1 MKAEEVRSVTVLG
14 AGIMGHGIAQLAATA
29 GFEVTIRDIEQS
41 LLDGAR
47 KGIEG
52 SLSRFVQRGRMT
64 EKDSQDALSR
74 ITMTLDLAEAV
85 RQADL
90 IVEAVPEKMSIK
102 HQVWAEV
109 SRNAKRDAFLA
120 TNTSSLSITEMAK
133 AVDAPERFV
142 GMHFFNPPVLMQL
155 VEVIPGA
162 KTSQE
167 TISATKALAEKLGKT
182 PIAVN
187 RDSPGFI
194 FNRIVITYINEATKL
209 LDEGYSEEQMDAAM
223 QHKAGMPM
231 GPFMLSDL
239 IGNDIVYNILR
250 VLEENFG
257 PYYAPT
263 ESIRKLY
270 EEKKLGRK
278 TGEGFYNYAGK
289 PAVSEEQAKGFDVSL
304 LLKPFI
310 AEAEKLVAEG
320 VSDAKSID
328 TVIKLGGNL
337 PLGPFELKARIEK
350 GEAEEKP
357 VLVETARGVCKITL
371 NRPGKLNSITSE
383 MLDIIAEAVDRA
395 EADKSVRCIVVTGAG
410 DRAFSAGA
418 DIDRMSKLSG
428 AEAYEFSRKGQRTFT
443 KFIKSS
449 KPVVA
454 AINGFVLGGGCEVA
468 MWCDYRIASD
478 KARFGQTE
486 VNLGVIPGWGATKL
500 LSQLIGVQRAKEFL
514 MGGEVIGAQEA
525 LAMGLVN
532 KVVPAVEFDSK
543 VNELVDRLVSG
554 PPIALAALKRLTT
567 LNLEELEAESKEFGV
582 FFHTADFKEGVAA
595 FKEKRK
601 PLFKGQ

>member
-1 MKAEEVRSVTVLG
+1 MKVESVTVLG
-14 AGIMGHGIAQLAATA
+14 AGVMGHGIAQLAATA
-29 GFEVTIRDIEQS
+29 GFKVTIRDIEQS
-41 LLDGAR
+41 FLDGAR

-52 SLSRFVQRGRMT
+52 SLSRLVQRGRMT
-64 EKDSQDALSR
+64 EKDSQEVLNK

-85 RQADL
+85 KEADL

-102 HQVWAEV
+102 HQVWGEV
-109 SRNAKRDAFLA
+109 SRSAKRGAILA

-133 AVDAPERFV
+133 AVDIPERFV

-182 PIAVN
+182 PVAVN

-209 LDEGYSEEQMDAAM
+209 LDKGYTKEQIDAAM

-239 IGNDIVYNILR
+239 IGLDIVHNILR
-250 VLEENFG
+250 VLEENLG
-257 PYYAPT
+257 SYYAPT

-270 EEKKLGRK
+270 EGKKLGRK

-289 PAVSEEQAKGFDVSL
+289 PAVSEEQAKGFDVIL

-320 VSDAKSID
+320 VSDPQSID

-337 PLGPFELKARIEK
+337 PIGPFGLKVRMEK

-357 VLVETARGVCKITL
+357 VLVETAKGVCKITL
-371 NRPGKLNSITSE
+371 NRPSKLNGITSE
-383 MLDIIAEAVDRA
+383 MLDMIAEAVDKA
-395 EADKSVRCIVVTGAG
+395 EADRSVRCIVVTGAG

-418 DIDRMSKLSG
+418 DIDRLSKFSG
-428 AEAYEFSRKGQRTFT
+428 PEAYEFSRKGHRTFT
-443 KFIKSS
+443 KFMRSS

-454 AINGFVLGGGCEVA
+454 AVNGFALGGGCEIA

-486 VNLGVIPGWGATKL
+486 INLGIIPGWGATKL
-500 LSQLIGVQRAKEFL
+500 LSQLIGVQKAKEFM
-514 MGGEVIGAQEA
+514 MGGELIGAQEA

-532 KVVPAVEFDSK
+532 KVVPAAEFGSK
-543 VNELVDRLVSG
+543 VDELVNKLVNG

-567 LNLEELEAESKEFGV
+567 LSLDELEAESKEFGM
-582 FFHTADFKEGVAA
+582 FFYTADFKEGVAA

-601 PLFKGQ
+601 PVFKGQ

>member
-1 MKAEEVRSVTVLG
+1 MKVERVTVLG
-14 AGIMGHGIAQLAATA
+14 AGVMGHGIAQLAATV
-29 GFEVTIRDIEQS
+29 GFKVTIRDIEQP

-52 SLSRFVQRGRMT
+52 SLSKLVQRGRMT
-64 EKDSQDALSR
+64 EKDSQEVLNR
-74 ITMTLDLAEAV
+74 ITMVLDLAEAV
-85 RQADL
+85 KEADL

-102 HQVWAEV
+102 HQVWGEV
-109 SRNAKRDAFLA
+109 SRSAKRDAILA

-167 TISATKALAEKLGKT
+167 TISAVKALAEKLGKT
-182 PIAVN
+182 PVAVK

-194 FNRIVITYINEATKL
+194 FNRVVITYLNEAAKFLDKGYTK
-209 LDEGYSEEQMDAAM
+209 EQVDAAM

-239 IGNDIVYNILR
+239 IGLDIVHNILR
-250 VLEENFG
+250 VLEENLG
-257 PYYAPT
+257 PYYTPT
-263 ESIRKLY
+263 ESIKKLY
-270 EEKKLGRK
+270 EGKKLGRK

-289 PAVSEEQAKGFDVSL
+289 PAVSEEQAKGFDVNL

-320 VSDAKSID
+320 VSDPQSID
-328 TVIKLGGNL
+328 TVMKLGGNL
-337 PLGPFELKARIEK
+337 PIGPFELKVRMEK
-350 GEAEEKP
+350 GETEEKP
-357 VLVETARGVCKITL
+357 VLVETANGVFKITL
-371 NRPGKLNSITSE
+371 NRPSKANGITSE
-383 MLDIIAEAVDRA
+383 MLDMIAEAVDKA

-410 DRAFSAGA
+410 DRAFSSGA
-418 DIDRMSKLSG
+418 DIDRLSKFTG
-428 AEAYEFSRKGQRTFT
+428 PEAYEFSRKGHRTFT
-443 KFIKSS
+443 KFMRSS

-454 AINGFVLGGGCEVA
+454 AVNGFALGGGCEVA

-486 VNLGVIPGWGATKL
+486 INLGIIPGWGATKL
-500 LSQLIGVQRAKEFL
+500 LSQLIGVQKAKEFM
-514 MGGEVIGAQEA
+514 MGGELIGAQEA
-525 LAMGLVN
+525 LAIGLVN
-532 KVVPAVEFDSK
+532 KVVPAAEFGSK
-543 VNELVDRLVSG
+543 VDELVNKLVNG
-554 PPIALAALKRLTT
+554 PTVALAALKRLTT
-567 LNLEELEAESKEFGV
+567 LSLDELEAESKEFGM
-582 FFHTADFKEGVAA
+582 FFYTTDFKEGVAA

-601 PLFKGQ
+601 PVFKGQ